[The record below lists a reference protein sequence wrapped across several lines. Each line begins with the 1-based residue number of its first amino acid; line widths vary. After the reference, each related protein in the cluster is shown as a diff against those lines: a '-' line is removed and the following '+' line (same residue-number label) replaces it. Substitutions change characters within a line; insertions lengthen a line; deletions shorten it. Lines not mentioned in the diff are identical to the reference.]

1 MLNFFAII
9 LIIFIVFFLLIFKRN
24 KFKNAV
30 NIKNI
35 SSKKFLNKQE
45 NNNRYKSKK
54 NIISYQSEENIYS
67 EFHKKSLRN
76 RMSKLFES
84 NEEAKI
90 KALKIAE
97 ELGDKSTLPI
107 LRRGLKDTSLEIVE
121 RSAKLIRKFKSNYWT
136 KT

>member
-54 NIISYQSEENIYS
+54 NIISYQREEYIYS
-67 EFHKKSLRN
+67 ELDKKSLRN
-76 RMSKLFES
+76 RMFKLFQS
-84 NEEAKI
+84 NEEGKF

-107 LRRGLKDTSLEIVE
+107 LRRGLKDPSLEIVE
-121 RSAKLIRKFKSNYWT
+121 RSAKLIRKFK
-136 KT
+136 

>member
-1 MLNFFAII
+1 MLNFFAIV
-9 LIIFIVFFLLIFKRN
+9 LIIFIVFFLFIFKRN
-24 KFKNAV
+24 KFQNAV

-54 NIISYQSEENIYS
+54 NIMSYQREVNIYS

-76 RMSKLFES
+76 VMFKLFQS
-84 NEEAKI
+84 NEEGKL

-107 LRRGLKDTSLEIVE
+107 LRR
-121 RSAKLIRKFKSNYWT
+121 
-136 KT
+136 

>member
-1 MLNFFAII
+1 MLNFFAIV
-9 LIIFIVFFLLIFKRN
+9 LIIFIVFFLFIFKRN

-35 SSKKFLNKQE
+35 SSNKFLNKQE
-45 NNNRYKSKK
+45 NNNNRYKSKK
-54 NIISYQSEENIYS
+54 NIISYQREENIYS

-76 RMSKLFES
+76 RMFKLFES
-84 NEEAKI
+84 NEEGKI

-107 LRRGLKDTSLEIVE
+107 LRRGLKDPSLEIVE
-121 RSAKLIRKFKSNYWT
+121 RSAKLIRKFK
-136 KT
+136 

>member
-1 MLNFFAII
+1 MLNFFAIV
-9 LIIFIVFFLLIFKRN
+9 LIIFIVFFLFIFKRN

-30 NIKNI
+30 NINNLY
-35 SSKKFLNKQE
+35 SNQFLNSQE

-54 NIISYQSEENIYS
+54 NIITYQSEENIYS

-76 RMSKLFES
+76 RMFKLFQS
-84 NEEAKI
+84 NEEGKL

-107 LRRGLKDTSLEIVE
+107 LRRGLKDPSLAIVE
-121 RSAKLIRKFKSNYWT
+121 RSAELIRKFK
-136 KT
+136 

>member
-54 NIISYQSEENIYS
+54 NIISYQHEENIYS
-67 EFHKKSLRN
+67 EFQKKSLRN
-76 RMSKLFES
+76 RMFKLFQS
-84 NEEAKI
+84 NEEDKF

-107 LRRGLKDTSLEIVE
+107 LRRGLKDPSLEIVE
-121 RSAKLIRKFKSNYWT
+121 RSAKLIRKFKSNYHY
-136 KT
+136 

>member
-1 MLNFFAII
+1 MLNFFAIV
-9 LIIFIVFFLLIFKRN
+9 LIIFIVFFLFIFKRN

-54 NIISYQSEENIYS
+54 NIISYQREENIYS

-76 RMSKLFES
+76 RMF
-84 NEEAKI
+84 
-90 KALKIAE
+90 
-97 ELGDKSTLPI
+97 
-107 LRRGLKDTSLEIVE
+107 
-121 RSAKLIRKFKSNYWT
+121 
-136 KT
+136 

>member
-45 NNNRYKSKK
+45 NNRYKSKK
-54 NIISYQSEENIYS
+54 NIISYQSEENLYS

-76 RMSKLFES
+76 RMFKLFES
-84 NEEAKI
+84 NEEGKI

-107 LRRGLKDTSLEIVE
+107 LRRGLKDPSLEIVE
-121 RSAKLIRKFKSNYWT
+121 RSAKLIRKFK
-136 KT
+136 

>member
-9 LIIFIVFFLLIFKRN
+9 LIIFIVFFLFIFKRN

-35 SSKKFLNKQE
+35 SSNKFLNKQE

-54 NIISYQSEENIYS
+54 NIISYQHEENIYS

-76 RMSKLFES
+76 RMFKLFQS
-84 NEEAKI
+84 NEEDKF

-107 LRRGLKDTSLEIVE
+107 LRRGLKDPSLEIVE
-121 RSAKLIRKFKSNYWT
+121 RSAKLIRKFKSNYHY
-136 KT
+136 

>member
-35 SSKKFLNKQE
+35 SSTKFLNKQE

-54 NIISYQSEENIYS
+54 NIISYQHEENIYS

-76 RMSKLFES
+76 RMFKLFQS
-84 NEEAKI
+84 NEEDKF

-107 LRRGLKDTSLEIVE
+107 LRRGLKDPSLEIVE
-121 RSAKLIRKFKSNYWT
+121 RSAKLIRKFKSNYHY
-136 KT
+136 